1 MTLDQ
6 RLSSEHFTAKERM
19 PEVGHQS
26 RVSWCPLCS
35 APVGWE
41 RLLQRQR
48 SGTHWQLSSQLPAVT
63 FPALALCMEQDLAE
77 GSFGV
82 S

>member
-6 RLSSEHFTAKERM
+6 RLSYEHFTAKEKV

-35 APVGWE
+35 APVAWE
-41 RLLQRQR
+41 HLQRQR
-48 SGTHWQLSSQLPAVT
+48 SGTHWQLSSQLPPVA
-63 FPALALCMEQDLAE
+63 FSALALCIEQDLAG
-77 GSFGV
+77 GSFAV